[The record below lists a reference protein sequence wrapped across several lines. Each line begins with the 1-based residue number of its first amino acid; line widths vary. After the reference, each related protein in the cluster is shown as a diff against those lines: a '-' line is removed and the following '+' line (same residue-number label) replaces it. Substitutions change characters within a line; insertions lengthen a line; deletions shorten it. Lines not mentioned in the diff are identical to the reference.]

1 MSELSEALQFTFGLI
16 NSSNK
21 YLTAET
27 FGFKI
32 AASGPSLKKKQTWS
46 LEQQPDG
53 TDVYFKVCR
62 IVSIAC
68 MYSDVP
74 YREVFQRD
82 NSFRFYR

>member
-1 MSELSEALQFTFGLI
+1 MGELSEALQFTFGLI

-32 AASGPSLKKKQTWS
+32 AASGPSLKKKQTWG

-53 TDVYFKVCR
+53 TDVYFKVRLC
-62 IVSIAC
+62 
-68 MYSDVP
+68 
-74 YREVFQRD
+74 VFIL
-82 NSFRFYR
+82 SFYVFSQANGITVCYF